1 MLLSELETNKSG
13 IIVKVNGRGAFRKRI
28 GEMGFIRGR
37 NVKVIKNAPLQD
49 PVEYSIMG
57 YKVSLR
63 KSEAA
68 LIEVSTAKPEE
79 YLKAKD
85 ISLSYDLSKK
95 DEILQQRTINIALIG
110 NPNCGKTSIFNYSTR
125 SYEHVGNYGGVTV
138 DTKFA
143 RIEHQG
149 YTLNIFDLPGTYSMS
164 SYSPEEVYVRNFL
177 IQNPP
182 DVVVNVIDAT
192 NLERNLY
199 LTSQL
204 IDMNIKVVIALN
216 MYDELKNSDNKFNHL
231 KFSTLLGIPMV
242 PTVGSKGKGLARL
255 FDAVIKKYKQ
265 EEKNR
270 KKIHI
275 NYGPD
280 IEKSIEKIRGQI
292 VLSRDLKIQ
301 NVVCPRYIAI
311 KLLENDKEIINILD
325 ECEDKDKI
333 LKLAESESNSIE
345 EKYSDNT
352 DSIITDYRY
361 GFIRGAL
368 KETYIPAENLK
379 PSSSEKIDKLLTHK
393 YLGLPIFFFFLW
405 LSFISTF
412 KLGQYPVAWIESG
425 VSFISGFMDTVI
437 PEGDFQNLLI
447 DGIVGGV
454 GGIIVFLPNILILFF
469 FISFMEDTGYMAR
482 AAFIMDK
489 LMHKIGLH
497 GKSFIPLVMGFGC
510 NVPAIMSTRIIESR
524 SNRTLT
530 ILILPFMSC
539 SARLPVYILIISAF
553 FPTSQGSILFGI
565 YLMGILIAVLSALVL
580 KKLFFKKDDTP
591 FVMELPPYRIPTI
604 KNTTRHMWNKGY
616 QYLQKIGGIILI
628 ASIIIWGLNYYP
640 IHSNLLSEEKTEK
653 TEEGIGNDNDQEEKD
668 EMSYLERIG
677 RSIQPVMEPL
687 GFDWK
692 MTVSLLAGVTAKEV
706 VVSTMGVI
714 YEIDE
719 ENGSVGLG
727 QRLQNEKYSEGPR
740 AGQRVYS
747 PAVALAFLIFT
758 LIYFPCIAVIAT
770 VAKETGTFKWAAF
783 MVGYTTILAWFMS
796 YIVYNIAN
804 VFI

>member
-1 MLLSELETNKSG
+1 MLLSELATNKSG
-13 IIVKVNGRGAFRKRI
+13 IIVKVNGHGAFRKRI

-37 NVKVIKNAPLQD
+37 NVRVIKNAPLQD

-63 KSEAA
+63 RSEAA
-68 LIEVSTAKPEE
+68 LIEVSKTKPKE

-85 ISLSYDLSKK
+85 IPLSYNLTKTDNPNPVK
-95 DEILQQRTINIALIG
+95 TINVALIG

-138 DTKFA
+138 DTKYA

-149 YTLNIFDLPGTYSMS
+149 YILNIFDLPGTYSLS

-199 LTSQL
+199 LSSQL
-204 IDMNIKVVIALN
+204 IDMNIKIVMALN
-216 MYDELKNSDNKFNHL
+216 MFDELKNSGNKFNHMEL
-231 KFSTLLGIPMV
+231 SALLGIPII
-242 PTVGSKGKGLARL
+242 PTVGSRGKGLARL
-255 FDAVIKKYKQ
+255 FDAVISKYKQ

-280 IEKSIEKIRGQI
+280 LEKSIKKIH
-292 VLSRDLKIQ
+292 DLLISSQNQSVK
-301 NVVCPRYIAI
+301 NVVCPRYTAI
-311 KLLENDKEIINILD
+311 KLLEKDSWIINNL
-325 ECEDKDKI
+325 EENEEKEKI
-333 LKLAESESNSIE
+333 LKKTKEERHSIE
-345 EKYSDNT
+345 EKYN
-352 DSIITDYRY
+352 DSAESVITDYRY
-361 GFIRGAL
+361 GFINGAL
-368 KETYIPAENLK
+368 KETFIPAEKLR
-379 PSSSEKIDKLLTHK
+379 PSVSEKIDGLLTHK
-393 YLGLPIFFFFLW
+393 YFGLPVFFFFLW
-405 LSFISTF
+405 LSFITTF
-412 KLGQYPVAWIESG
+412 KLGQYPVDWIESG
-425 VSFISGFMDTVI
+425 IRYLSSFFNSVI

-447 DGIVGGV
+447 DGVIGGV

-510 NVPAIMSTRIIESR
+510 NVPAIMSTRIIE
-524 SNRTLT
+524 NRNNRLLT

-553 FPTSQGSILFGI
+553 FPSHQGTILFGI
-565 YLMGILIAVLSALVL
+565 YLTGILLAVLSALL
-580 KKLFFKKDDTP
+580 FKRLFFRKDDSP
-591 FVMELPPYRIPTI
+591 FVMELPPYRMPTLR
-604 KNTTRHMWNKGY
+604 NTARHMWNKGY
-616 QYLQKIGGIILI
+616 QYLKKIGGIILL

-640 IHSNLLSEEKTEK
+640 VNSTLLNGDSSEQAAT
-653 TEEGIGNDNDQEEKD
+653 QEA

-677 RSIQPVMEPL
+677 KSIQPVVEPL

-692 MTVSLLAGVTAKEV
+692 MTVSLLAGVTAKEI

-714 YEIDE
+714 YEIDQD
-719 ENGSVGLG
+719 NVSAGLG
-727 QRLQNEKYSEGPR
+727 ERLQNEKYTSGEKS
-740 AGQRVYS
+740 GQRVYS
-747 PAVALAFLIFT
+747 PAVALAFLMFI
-758 LIYFPCIAVIAT
+758 LVYFPCIAVVAT
-770 VAKETGTFKWAAF
+770 VSKETGTFKWSAF
-783 MVGYTTILAWFMS
+783 LVVYTTILAWLLSF
-796 YIVYNIAN
+796 IVYNIAGY
-804 VFI
+804 IG